1 MIILITNRNLHV
13 SVENEPVLV
22 TANIIGQHLGNK
34 GIYCAHV
41 LNSSAD
47 TINIYPQGQEQD
59 LFNLISAADRR
70 KPWVFFTHGNNQNT
84 RKNIKKCKAIEDNHG
99 ANVIAFSWPSQPYM
113 EQDKFTKLLR
123 KHAKRAALY
132 VLKLPVSFSG
142 LGKDAALLIKD
153 YYVNYKQAQ
162 KNAVDSAPDLN
173 SALQLT
179 NRLLY
184 RHLPANTKKV
194 FLTHSLGHIVLQT
207 FVESGYKLPTKFD
220 NTILHQADAD
230 SDDHHKWVPE
240 LLGKSANL
248 YITANQYDFV
258 LASSRIA
265 NGEERLGQTKD
276 FTITKKV
283 KYIDFSDGAWVY
295 EDHNFF
301 TDEAGDANDDIF
313 ALISRLLKGGA
324 DGLPDRPY
332 TSRNGFSRTVKSKQ
346 VYRLQMILDPTGD
359 GDSNDDDQFMPS
371 L

>member
-1 MIILITNRNLHV
+1 MIILITNRNLNV
-13 SVENEPVLV
+13 TMGNDPVMV
-22 TANIIGQHLGNK
+22 TANEIGQQLGGK

-41 LNSSAD
+41 VNSSAD
-47 TINIYPQGQEQD
+47 SIKLYPQGQEQD
-59 LFNLISAADRR
+59 LFDGISAEDRR

-84 RKNIKKCKAIEDNHG
+84 RKNIKKCKAMEDIQG

-113 EQDKFTKLLR
+113 EQDKFTKLL
-123 KHAKRAALY
+123 KKYAKNAALF
-132 VLKLPVSFSG
+132 VLKMPVSMTG
-142 LGKDAALLIKD
+142 LGADAALLLKD

-162 KNAVDSAPDLN
+162 KNAVDSAPDLQ

-184 RHLPANTKKV
+184 RNLPATTKKV

-207 FVESGYKLPTKFD
+207 FVESGHKLPVKFD

-240 LLGKSANL
+240 LISKSANL
-248 YITANQYDFV
+248 YITANQYDFI
-258 LASSRIA
+258 LASARIA
-265 NGEERLGQTKD
+265 NGEERLGQTKE
-276 FTITKKV
+276 FTIAKKV

-301 TDEAGDANDDIF
+301 TDKEGKANDDIF
-313 ALISRLLKGGA
+313 ALISRLLKGKP
-324 DGLPDRPY
+324 DGLPVQPY
-332 TSRNGFSRTVKSKQ
+332 TSKNGFSRTMKSKQ
-346 VYRLQMILDPTGD
+346 IYRLQMILDPTGD
-359 GDSNDDDQFMPS
+359 GDSNDEDQFMPS